1 MRNPSK
7 EIVGINLETGEKKVF
22 KSINEAARVVGGN
35 FDIVNKAVDRNG
47 VAKGWRFY
55 PSAENI
61 RRRIA
66 LLEEQL
72 KVVDN

>member
-1 MRNPSK
+1 MRNLSK
-7 EIVGINLETGEKKVF
+7 AIVGINLETGEKRVF
-22 KSINEAARVVGGN
+22 TSINEAARLIGGN
-35 FDIVNKAVDRNG
+35 FDQVNKAVDRNG

-72 KVVDN
+72 KVVEG